1 MLDTYVD
8 DFNLNKR
15 WRDAVGEPI
24 IVIINGVGGSGKDT
38 FVQIIKNKLK
48 TIENPDPFKNN
59 KITTVRF
66 EKDKV
71 SIVKNISTIDNVRMA
86 ARLLG
91 CDIYEKDDKCRRFLH
106 ELKKLSSEYYDT
118 PYQKCRQAIYGGE
131 YKICFVHCRE
141 PEEIQRFVDEFGA
154 IAMFNI
160 MTVLVRRPDIHTPDN
175 PSDIGVENY
184 KYDYVI
190 NNDGDYFSLD
200 KKAVKFIRDIG
211 LNEWRTVAVLD

>member
-106 ELKKLSSEYYDT
+106 ELKKLSAEYYDT
-118 PYQKCRQAIYGGE
+118 PYQKCRQTIYGGE

-141 PEEIQRFVDEFGA
+141 PEEIQRFVDEFKA
-154 IAMFNI
+154 T
-160 MTVLVRRPDIHTPDN
+160 TVLVRRDVDIPN
-175 PSDIGVENY
+175 NESDMGVENFE
-184 KYDYVI
+184 YDYYI
-190 NNDGDYFSLD
+190 ENNGNIFDLEQ
-200 KKAVKFIRDIG
+200 KAKKFIKDIG
-211 LNEWRTVAVLD
+211 MEEWIIAE